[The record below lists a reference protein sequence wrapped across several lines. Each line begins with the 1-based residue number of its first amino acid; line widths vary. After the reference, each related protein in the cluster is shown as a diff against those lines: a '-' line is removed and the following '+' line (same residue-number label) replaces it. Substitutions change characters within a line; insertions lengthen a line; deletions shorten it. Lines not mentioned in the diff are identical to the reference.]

1 MTFETITGAVATT
14 STVVG
19 GELTNKYSNFLNGGG
34 SEVATVFDDDIFIV
48 DPADTSKRI
57 RLNADALSTSTD
69 VICSVKSDNAVNLMC
84 RNPRDLYT
92 SRSNVYCDNKRSR
105 LCN

>member
-19 GELTNKYSNFLNGGG
+19 GELTNKYSNLLNGGG

-48 DPADTSKRI
+48 DPADSSKRI
-57 RLNADALSTSTD
+57 RLNADALSTSTEAPR
-69 VICSVKSDNAVNLMC
+69 VIAMIRSTALTDSAV
-84 RNPRDLYT
+84 
-92 SRSNVYCDNKRSR
+92 VVIA
-105 LCN
+105 